1 MYGSCLHCNLLYEN
15 CTYNFTVLFSLLQKD
30 ENMMPG
36 FWQTL
41 ACEWIF
47 KGMPSPQLASPCVS
61 METQRIH

>member
-1 MYGSCLHCNLLYEN
+1 MAVKFIKLVSYVWVLFAFNLLYES

-41 ACEWIF
+41 AC
-47 KGMPSPQLASPCVS
+47 
-61 METQRIH
+61 